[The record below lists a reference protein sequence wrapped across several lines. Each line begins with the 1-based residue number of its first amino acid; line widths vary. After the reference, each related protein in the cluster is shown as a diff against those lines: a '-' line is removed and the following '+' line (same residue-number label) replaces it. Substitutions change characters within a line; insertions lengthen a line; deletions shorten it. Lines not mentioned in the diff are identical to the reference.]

1 LTEGLALTWLTVAA
15 LSARPATGS
24 TDPLSPIEPRLQV
37 LVGLAY
43 TLLDWERPA
52 PPVRVVAPAAV
63 AAPAPLPPAPA
74 TSLLVNVTTMDGYPL
89 SDATVELQVG
99 PSVLTVEHRN
109 LEAYLLGAPPSGEA
123 TLRVSAP
130 RLKPQTRSIRLESGA
145 RLVVDVQLEAAPP
158 SGQLRGLVR
167 SFGGQGL
174 RARIRIEPTH
184 MELSTDEVG
193 AFLVDVAPGR
203 YDVTVDA
210 PGHTSQRRQVD
221 VRPDGVVILNAD
233 LSKTTP

>member
-1 LTEGLALTWLTVAA
+1 
-15 LSARPATGS
+15 
-24 TDPLSPIEPRLQV
+24 
-37 LVGLAY
+37 
-43 TLLDWERPA
+43 
-52 PPVRVVAPAAV
+52 
-63 AAPAPLPPAPA
+63 
-74 TSLLVNVTTMDGYPL
+74 MDGYPL

-99 PSVLTVEHRN
+99 PSLLTVEHRN
-109 LEAYLLGAPPSGEA
+109 LEAYVLGEPPSGNA

-174 RARIRIEPTH
+174 RAKIRIEPIH
-184 MELSTDEVG
+184 VEIPSDDVG
-193 AFLVDVAPGR
+193 AFVVDVAPGR
-203 YDVTVDA
+203 YDVTIEA
-210 PGHTSQRRQVD
+210 PGHGSQRRRVE

-233 LSKTTP
+233 LSKATP